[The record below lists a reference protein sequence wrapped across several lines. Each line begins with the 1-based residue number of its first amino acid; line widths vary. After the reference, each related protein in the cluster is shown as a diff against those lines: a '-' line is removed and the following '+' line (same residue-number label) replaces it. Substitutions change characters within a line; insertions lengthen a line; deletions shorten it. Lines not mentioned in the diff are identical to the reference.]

1 MTKKMLNRHLPLLLF
16 IATYSYAGLGE
27 NVVQGLAGASEFM
40 LGLFYLTGI
49 AFIFTGVNKL
59 KKLGHRTAFM
69 NVDSGVT
76 GPLIMLVLGALL
88 IFFPSFLT
96 VLNTSLFG
104 KPEIAELAYDQGG
117 DTLLDKI
124 GPMVV
129 VIQLI
134 GLIAILRGFLILTKV
149 TGQGAQP
156 GTISKGFIHIFG
168 GVMAV
173 NIVDTIT
180 IMVKTFGYETL
191 GSGF

>member
-1 MTKKMLNRHLPLLLF
+1 MTNVSIIRQLPTLLILAAPF
-16 IATYSYAGLGE
+16 LQAGLGA
-27 NVVQGLAGASEFM
+27 NVVEGLTGASEFM

-76 GPLIMLVLGALL
+76 GPLIMLVLGSLL
-88 IFFPSFLT
+88 IFFPSFLE
-96 VLNTSLFG
+96 VLNASFFG
-104 KPEIAELAYDQGG
+104 TPEIDELAYSASS

-129 VIQLI
+129 VIQFI

-156 GTISKGFIHIFG
+156 GTMSKGFIHIIG

-173 NIVDTIT
+173 HI
-180 IMVKTFGYETL
+180 VKTVQIMANTF
-191 GSGF
+191 GSGT

>member
-1 MTKKMLNRHLPLLLF
+1 MMINALTIRLLRIF
-16 IATYSYAGLGE
+16 IFTASSAQAGLGA
-27 NVVQGLAGASEFM
+27 NVVEGLAGASEFM

-49 AFIFTGVNKL
+49 AFIFTWVNKL

-76 GPLIMLVLGALL
+76 GPLLMLVLGAML
-88 IFFPSFLT
+88 IFFPSFLEI
-96 VLNTSLFG
+96 LNTSLFG
-104 KPEIAELAYDQGG
+104 KPEIDELAYSGPTN
-117 DTLLDKI
+117 TLLDRI

-156 GTISKGFIHIFG
+156 GTISKGFIHIIG

-173 NIVDTIT
+173 HIVKTIQ
-180 IMVKTFGYETL
+180 IMVNTFG
-191 GSGF
+191 SGV